1 MPPSRSF
8 AKQQSGF
15 SLVELLVVIVVLG
28 IAASTLT
35 MVASRSSELSA
46 SNLGEQQ
53 ALTLANAVLDE
64 VRAMPFTFCDPN
76 ATNAGTATS
85 TATCVGGP
93 AENLTQAAEGTEVR
107 GGVGTA
113 ALDNVND
120 YNNQN
125 IAAGAL
131 RDVFNNLLT
140 ASLPLVSNC
149 SVSIRVFPQAMT
161 AVPATDANRIVVS
174 VTCPGQFAPVVAEA
188 IRLRYA
194 PNQYQY

>member
-1 MPPSRSF
+1 MPSSNFF

-35 MVASRSSELSA
+35 MVASRSAELSA
-46 SNLGEQQ
+46 SNLREQQ

-85 TATCVGGP
+85 TAACIGGP
-93 AENLTQAAEGTEVR
+93 AENLTQAADGSEMR
-107 GGVGTA
+107 GGVGAA

-131 RDVFNNLLT
+131 RDVFNNLLNGT
-140 ASLPLVSNC
+140 LPLVSNC
-149 SVSIRVFPQAMT
+149 SVNIRVFPQAMT
-161 AVPATDANRIVVS
+161 AVPASEGNRIVVS
-174 VTCPGQFAPVVAEA
+174 VSCPGQFAPVVAET

-194 PNQYQY
+194 PNQFQY